1 MPQLQLKGKE
11 PGRNHPCPCES
22 GLKFKHCHGDE
33 GKRVVCEA
41 VMRETM
47 VRLIIET
54 KIKKGLICIHGIDKD
69 KYCKDCAVE
78 IVDYKLTKEKKYE
91 CR

>member
-1 MPQLQLKGKE
+1 MPQLKAKGKV
-11 PGRNHPCPCES
+11 GRNELCPCES

-33 GKRVVCEA
+33 GKRAVCEA

-54 KIKKGLICIHGIDKD
+54 KIKKGLICHHGLDINEE
-69 KYCKDCAVE
+69 CKDCK
-78 IVDYKLTKEKKYE
+78 IGD
-91 CR
+91 

>member
-1 MPQLQLKGKE
+1 MSQLTSKTKV
-11 PGRNHPCPCES
+11 GRNHSCPCES

-33 GKRVVCEA
+33 GKRAVCEA

-54 KIKKGLICIHGIDKD
+54 KLKKGLICIHGVKTGDH
-69 KYCKDCAVE
+69 CKKCKIGD
-78 IVDYKLTKEKKYE
+78 I
-91 CR
+91 